1 MDKAR
6 LKTLAACI
14 ALLGT
19 SHAFAAGE
27 QKAADAV
34 ESSSLE
40 TVVVK
45 GNRNKH
51 ETGRDRVYSRGIVNL
66 YKGKEEVETFKGN
79 TVSDLFSGMAG
90 VYSGDSRNSGAL
102 DPNVRGVQG
111 QGRIPVTVDGTEQA
125 ITVWRGYAGANNRNY
140 VDPNIISSVYVEK
153 GPSFNRGTKSGI
165 GGSVAMKTIDAD
177 DIVPEGQKY
186 GLEVKTE
193 TSTNSISPRK
203 AVYAENVDYRTL
215 PNPEYAAGGMWRLY
229 ADGTN
234 RLDPRFSGKHKFGND
249 NAFRIAAA
257 KQDNFDAMI
266 AYAYRKKG
274 NYFSGTKGGQRYGY
288 RTRDNK
294 KNIEILLSER
304 DSISP
309 DVTLVGIFYT
319 PGGEVAN
326 TSLET
331 KS

>member
-14 ALLGT
+14 ALLDT
-19 SHAFAAGE
+19 SHAFAAGG

-45 GNRNKH
+45 GNRNNH
-51 ETGRDRVYSRGIVNL
+51 ETGRDRVYSLDIVNL

-111 QGRIPVTVDGTEQA
+111 QGRIPVTIDGTEQA
-125 ITVWRGYAGANNRNY
+125 ITVWRGLAGASNRNY
-140 VDPNIISSVYVEK
+140 VDPNIVSSVYVEK
-153 GPSFNRGTKSGI
+153 GPSFNRDTKSGI

-193 TSTNSISPRK
+193 TSTNSISPHK
-203 AVYAENVDYRTL
+203 AVYAENIDYRTL

-229 ADGTN
+229 ADGTD

-257 KQDNFDAMI
+257 AKQDNFDAMI

-274 NYFSGTKGGQRYGY
+274 NYFPAPKADNTTATAPAT
-288 RTRDNK
+288 TRK
-294 KNIEILLSER
+294 
-304 DSISP
+304 
-309 DVTLVGIFYT
+309 T
-319 PGGEVAN
+319 
-326 TSLET
+326 
-331 KS
+331 